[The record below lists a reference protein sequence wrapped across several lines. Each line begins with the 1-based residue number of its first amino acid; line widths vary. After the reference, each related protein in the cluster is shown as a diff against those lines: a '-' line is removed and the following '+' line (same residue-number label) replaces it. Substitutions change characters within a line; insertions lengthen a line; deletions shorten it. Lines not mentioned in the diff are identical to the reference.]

1 MAESILPVLG
11 AWWRSRG
18 QRQGDGASLPP
29 GAATT
34 PYDGSAVPAEPRR
47 FTFEITY
54 SAAAAA
60 KVDLRVNWFSDGKTK
75 VSGPFNLVSVAL
87 GTAQGKTVTAEVT
100 LPDNPSPRWLPSV
113 GVPPESGEVLI
124 SSLKVY
130 ETPAP
135 TGPTAAVWDGAAE
148 RPCAVTVWDGTREL
162 PATVEIQS

>member
-29 GAATT
+29 GASTT
-34 PYDGSAVPAEPRR
+34 PYDGSAVLAEPRR

-54 SAAAAA
+54 SAAEAA
-60 KVDLRVNWFSDGKTK
+60 KVDLRVNWFSAGKTK
-75 VSGPFNLVSVAL
+75 VSGPFNLTSVQLEA
-87 GTAQGKTVTAEVT
+87 AQGRTVTAEVT
-100 LPDNPSPRWLPSV
+100 LPDNPSPRWLPSI
-113 GVPPESGEVLI
+113 GVPPESGEVTI

-135 TGPTAAVWDGAAE
+135 TGPTAAVWDGATE